1 MVTQI
6 NLEGIDRTPVR
17 RLRFVGNPPHR
28 LIVTIIALVMG
39 IVGALG
45 VGVILARPGVPAI
58 IQPVSLVLLAAA
70 GVLGLGLLVTGFVP
84 PKTWHLYRKEVPP
97 EVLAIGLEIAKNWRD
112 LAVKVFPPQRD
123 LVGNV
128 WYPGLRALA
137 CEDGAL
143 LMELNLPPFLPSSG
157 RLDYLQRAAD
167 EIPRCIDVFAVAV
180 AAAQRNRGD
189 FTVIVRDYS
198 LEKRHVN
205 DG

>member
-1 MVTQI
+1 MVSEV
-6 NLEGIDRTPVR
+6 NLEGIDRPPVR

-28 LIVTIIALVMG
+28 LMVTIIALVMG

-45 VGVILARPGVPAI
+45 VGVTQVIPGVPPT
-58 IQPVSLVLLAAA
+58 IQPVSLILLAVA
-70 GVLGLGLLVTGFVP
+70 GCLVLGLVVTGFFP
-84 PKTWHLYRKEVPP
+84 LKTWRLYRKEVPP

-128 WYPGLRALA
+128 LYPGLRALG

-143 LMELNLPPFLPSSG
+143 AMQIDLPPMLPSAG
-157 RLDYLQRAAD
+157 RMDYLQRAAE
-167 EIPRCIDVFAVAV
+167 EIPRCIEVFAVAV
-180 AAAQRNRGD
+180 ASAQRNRGD

-198 LEKRHVN
+198 LENRHVKAN
-205 DG
+205 